1 MRRSHLILFLLVAAT
16 LACVIPHRAA
26 PSSKATVQFT
36 VWGMPFEDRLFEDVY
51 ARGFE
56 ALHPG
61 VVIDYGRY
69 DDPADKYFAW
79 HMLGKGAD
87 VMRVRITDY
96 HTFVAR
102 GMLQELD
109 PFINDPTLGLS
120 EQEQADFMPAIW
132 SLLEV
137 DGRRY
142 ALPSDNAQYGLYYN
156 KALFDRYNAD
166 HPEHPIGY
174 PDAEW
179 TWQELR
185 DAAGKLTLRDTD
197 GNYVQYGIDFALWS
211 WPFMGFLRQAGGEL
225 WDEEQTTTLINS
237 SQGVEA
243 LQLIVDLI
251 PHSASM
257 RSVGQI
263 GSASGPDKLFAGGHT
278 AMLFDGS
285 WRAPDLERVDP
296 DLDFAI
302 APLPRHRRR
311 AVMSGS
317 VLWAISAH
325 SEHKEVAWRMIKW
338 MTSHE
343 QSLQYWDALR
353 VAPPARLSVTR
364 SDAFQQTSGLADRDG
379 TIWVHPMPRDR
390 FDSRAAWMLYAVTPD
405 LATGEMPGFVPVGP
419 YQMDLEDSIEAMLK
433 RAVSPGRTETL
444 QALLNQAAGAVHGI
458 IDRDRRAR
466 GLAPVHR

>member
-1 MRRSHLILFLLVAAT
+1 
-16 LACVIPHRAA
+16 
-26 PSSKATVQFT
+26 
-36 VWGMPFEDRLFEDVY
+36 
-51 ARGFE
+51 
-56 ALHPG
+56 
-61 VVIDYGRY
+61 
-69 DDPADKYFAW
+69 
-79 HMLGKGAD
+79 
-87 VMRVRITDY
+87 
-96 HTFVAR
+96 
-102 GMLQELD
+102 
-109 PFINDPTLGLS
+109 
-120 EQEQADFMPAIW
+120 
-132 SLLEV
+132 
-137 DGRRY
+137 
-142 ALPSDNAQYGLYYN
+142 
-156 KALFDRYNAD
+156 
-166 HPEHPIGY
+166 
-174 PDAEW
+174 
-179 TWQELR
+179 
-185 DAAGKLTLRDTD
+185 
-197 GNYVQYGIDFALWS
+197 
-211 WPFMGFLRQAGGEL
+211 
-225 WDEEQTTTLINS
+225 NS